1 MKSLTI
7 KYGTEFVTPDSSDA
21 YKDVVAM
28 TTTEQL
34 AVISNWVKEFEVK
47 QKPNGAYY
55 GKYRWG
61 EVAFLYTDDLSSE
74 KEVINQAFTDLRVF
88 AYTSLR
94 HIVGV

>member
-7 KYGTEFVTPDSSDA
+7 KYGTEFVTPDSSDTPG
-21 YKDVVAM
+21 DVVSM
-28 TTTEQL
+28 TTAEKL
-34 AVISNWVKEFEVK
+34 KVIDNWTIAFEIK